1 MSKTHLSHISQF
13 VYGSLFFFILITVA
27 WLYWQ
32 GLSGI
37 FLFDDKSNLQKL
49 ASIDEI
55 EWFSDMLLF
64 ALEGEAGVLGRSI
77 SLFSFALQAYSWPLN
92 PWDFKYVNLMIHLL
106 NGCLVFWFILILT
119 RFMALPEKRG
129 LFLAFLT
136 ASIWLLHPLQV
147 STVLYVV
154 QRMTQLSALFTLA
167 GLLLYLHGR
176 QLMAQ
181 QRIKAGFFWISLG
194 VALGGIL
201 ATLSKENGI
210 LLVLYII
217 VLEVTVLRI
226 LPKPRYWP
234 IWSSLFLYLPLILL
248 SLYFVTHIEG
258 ILQAYET
265 RHFTLSER
273 LLTEA
278 RVLID
283 YLAKILLLRPQ
294 GFGLFHDDFTVSHDL
309 LTPPT
314 TLISLSFILILFVV
328 AIKVRRTLPI
338 LALGVLWFLAGQILE
353 SSFIGLLLYFE
364 HRNYLP
370 MLGILFSTL
379 YGAMYLFDYLF
390 SAFLRKLILF
400 FSALLLALVP
410 FLTWVQT
417 SLWANPLDQAVF
429 WAQQH
434 PKSLAAQ
441 THAAVFFQKIDEDA
455 ESEHY
460 IRKMISVFPEYA
472 APYLYLIALSCT
484 AEYTVKLPDK
494 EKVIAHFKRTQY
506 DHAIP
511 HMLSFILEKQAHG
524 QCHFYLETIESIL
537 KALLENPNNAAHKPY
552 IEYRYAVFYFYQN
565 RYELAVEKGKK
576 ALALKDSL
584 QLRLQLI
591 QWSILGKQFDQAKAD
606 LQALRTEFN
615 PLKVRL
621 VEKKLKSLEAE
632 IHRAQEQLVNEINP

>member
-1 MSKTHLSHISQF
+1 MSKTHFSHISQL
-13 VYGSLFFFILITVA
+13 VYGSLFFFILIMIV

-37 FLFDDKSNLQKL
+37 FLFDDKSNLRKL
-49 ASIDEI
+49 VSIDETQ
-55 EWFSDMLLF
+55 WFSDMLLF
-64 ALEGEAGVLGRSI
+64 ALDGDAGILGRSV
-77 SLFSFALQAYSWPLN
+77 SLFTFALQSYSWPLN

-167 GLLLYLHGR
+167 GLLIYLHGR

-181 QRIKAGFFWISLG
+181 QRVKAGFFWISVG
-194 VALGGIL
+194 VVLGGIL

-217 VLEVTVLRI
+217 VLEATVLRA
-226 LPKPRYWP
+226 LPKPRYWHT
-234 IWSSLFLYLPLILL
+234 WSSLFLYLPLVLL
-248 SLYFVTHIEG
+248 SLYFVTHIDSL
-258 ILQAYET
+258 LQAYET
-265 RHFTLSER
+265 RHFTLAER

-278 RVLID
+278 RVLTD

-294 GFGLFHDDFTVSHDL
+294 EFGLFHDDFTVSHDI

-314 TLISLSFILILFVV
+314 TLIAISFLIIMFVI
-328 AIKVRRTLPI
+328 AIKVRRILPL
-338 LALGVLWFLAGQILE
+338 LALGVLWFLAGQVLE

-370 MLGILFSTL
+370 MLGIIFSTL
-379 YGAMYLFDYLF
+379 YGAMWLFDYLL
-390 SAFLRKLILF
+390 SAFLRKVALF
-400 FSALLLALVP
+400 LSALLLALIP

-417 SLWANPLDQAVF
+417 DLWGNPLDQAVF

-441 THAAVFFQKIDEDA
+441 THATVFFQKIDENA
-455 ESEHY
+455 EAEHY
-460 IRKMISVFPEYA
+460 IRNMIAVFPEYA

-494 EKVIAHFKRTQY
+494 QKVIAHFKTTQY

-511 HMLSFILEKQAHG
+511 HMLSFILEKQAQG
-524 QCHFYLETIESIL
+524 RCYFYLDTIESIL
-537 KALLENPNNAAHKPY
+537 KALLDNPNNAAQKPY
-552 IEYRYAVFYFYQN
+552 IEYRYAVFDFYQK
-565 RYELAVEKGKK
+565 RYGLAVERGKK

-591 QWSILGKQFDQAKAD
+591 QWLILDKQFDQAKGD
-606 LQALRTEFN
+606 LQALRAEIN

-621 VEKKLKSLEAE
+621 IEKQLKSLEAE
-632 IHRAQEQLVNEINP
+632 IKTAQEQLGNEIKQ